1 MPSDHEL
8 KQQHYLSLFKL
19 ATAIVMD
26 VDGVLTDGSL
36 VITEEGNQLRTM
48 NIRDG
53 FAIRR
58 AVDNGMKLAVV
69 SGGRSQGVLSRLS
82 ALGIEN
88 VRISVE
94 EKVNVLKRLTEE
106 LNLDLATTIYIGDD
120 IPDLEVMKLCG
131 IPCCPADAASEV
143 MAISKYI
150 SPLKGGSGCVRDI
163 LEKVL
168 KLQGK
173 WN

>member
-8 KQQHYLSLFKL
+8 KQQHYLSLFKQ

>member
-8 KQQHYLSLFKL
+8 KQQHYLSLFKQ

-94 EKVNVLKRLTEE
+94 EKVNVLKRLTDE

-131 IPCCPADAASEV
+131 IPCCPADAAAEV
-143 MAISKYI
+143 IAISKYI

>member
-8 KQQHYLSLFKL
+8 KQQHYLSLFKQ

-94 EKVNVLKRLTEE
+94 EKVNVLKRLTDE